1 MLLTGLQYQSVLVT
15 LIRFQ
20 HVRKSEASFIRI
32 SPHNG
37 ACFHVE
43 NSTRLLLIRYFNHLL
58 CSTFG
63 PTVPLW
69 RVIKRLWSSSRR
81 KNSWHCSGEDGH
93 GSEGEAWK
101 ESGKIGFCWPIAW
114 SWATRGN
121 MCPLSPPFNALYGY
135 CWTET
140 HEANFRA
147 DAKRDWGLIIERTSL
162 VSTLDSSQHLA
173 ISLKKAGRQPFE
185 GFTSILMVSFAL
197 KITDSLGPDWFLW
210 IQRIL
215 FTFTRVFSSEEKSK
229 FSIPTGVSICR
240 VPLALVGL

>member
-81 KNSWHCSGEDGH
+81 KNSWHCSDEVGDG
-93 GSEGEAWK
+93 SKGEAWR
-101 ESGKIGFCWPIAW
+101 ESGREDPVDPGPNHGWGGATCTHRLHHSTPCRLICW
-114 SWATRGN
+114 GH
-121 MCPLSPPFNALYGY
+121 
-135 CWTET
+135 CWTKT
-140 HEANFRA
+140 SMGSSPIDRA
-147 DAKRDWGLIIERTSL
+147 CSRVNDRRSLEKGPARSALRTAPSTPPSL
-162 VSTLDSSQHLA
+162 W
-173 ISLKKAGRQPFE
+173 
-185 GFTSILMVSFAL
+185 
-197 KITDSLGPDWFLW
+197 SLG
-210 IQRIL
+210 IL
-215 FTFTRVFSSEEKSK
+215 CGFWTSSDD
-229 FSIPTGVSICR
+229 
-240 VPLALVGL
+240 LHLL

>member
-81 KNSWHCSGEDGH
+81 KNSWHCSGEVGDGPERKP
-93 GSEGEAWK
+93 GRSQEWVGPV
-101 ESGKIGFCWPIAW
+101 GPGPGRG
-114 SWATRGN
+114 ATCAHR
-121 MCPLSPPFNALYGY
+121 LY
-135 CWTET
+135 
-140 HEANFRA
+140 HSA
-147 DAKRDWGLIIERTSL
+147 
-162 VSTLDSSQHLA
+162 
-173 ISLKKAGRQPFE
+173 P
-185 GFTSILMVSFAL
+185 
-197 KITDSLGPDWFLW
+197 
-210 IQRIL
+210 
-215 FTFTRVFSSEEKSK
+215 
-229 FSIPTGVSICR
+229 CR
-240 VPLALVGL
+240 VTAPPRPLWASPQGKFQGGCWERPACSALWTAPGPRPSLWDRPGAFWGF

>member
-69 RVIKRLWSSSRR
+69 RVIKRLWSSSGR
-81 KNSWHCSGEDGH
+81 KNSWHCSGEVGDCSERKPGRSQGWEGPVGLEPGRGWPGASCAH
-93 GSEGEAWK
+93 CSTPFNTLWCYCWAKTPLVESTGQISGQVVREARGTCQPGQHCGQLPARGLTEKAWEGSEGFR
-101 ESGKIGFCWPIAW
+101 SIF
-114 SWATRGN
+114 
-121 MCPLSPPFNALYGY
+121 MVYVAL
-135 CWTET
+135 E
-140 HEANFRA
+140 
-147 DAKRDWGLIIERTSL
+147 
-162 VSTLDSSQHLA
+162 
-173 ISLKKAGRQPFE
+173 
-185 GFTSILMVSFAL
+185 
-197 KITDSLGPDWFLW
+197 ITDSWEPDWFLW
-210 IQRIL
+210 IHRVMV
-215 FTFTRVFSSEEKSK
+215 TFSWVFISEENAK
-229 FSIPTGVSICR
+229 FSIPTGVSIGCFE
-240 VPLALVGL
+240 L

>member
-81 KNSWHCSGEDGH
+81 KNSWHCSDEVGDGSARKPGRVRGERVLL
-93 GSEGEAWK
+93 AW
-101 ESGKIGFCWPIAW
+101 AW
-114 SWATRGN
+114 LWVTRGN
-121 MCPLSPPFNALYGY
+121 LFPLSAPLNTLRVAVEPSLLWPSPLGT
-135 CWTET
+135 CQGGWWCKSLRRLVRE
-140 HEANFRA
+140 RA
-147 DAKRDWGLIIERTSL
+147 SL
-162 VSTLDSSQHLA
+162 VSTLDSSQHTTL
-173 ISLKKAGRQPFE
+173 
-185 GFTSILMVSFAL
+185 
-197 KITDSLGPDWFLW
+197 
-210 IQRIL
+210 
-215 FTFTRVFSSEEKSK
+215 SEE
-229 FSIPTGVSICR
+229 G
-240 VPLALVGL
+240 

>member
-81 KNSWHCSGEDGH
+81 KNSWHCSGEVGD
-93 GSEGEAWK
+93 
-101 ESGKIGFCWPIAW
+101 
-114 SWATRGN
+114 
-121 MCPLSPPFNALYGY
+121 
-135 CWTET
+135 
-140 HEANFRA
+140 
-147 DAKRDWGLIIERTSL
+147 
-162 VSTLDSSQHLA
+162 V
-173 ISLKKAGRQPFE
+173 
-185 GFTSILMVSFAL
+185 
-197 KITDSLGPDWFLW
+197 
-210 IQRIL
+210 
-215 FTFTRVFSSEEKSK
+215 SEEKPGRSQEWVGPVGPEPGRK
-229 FSIPTGVSICR
+229 WPGATCAHVSTISHPVGLLLHQDPTGQAHGQVSQ
-240 VPLALVGL
+240 ALGIALETGPAQSALWTAPRTPPSPWGRLGAFWGF

>member
-81 KNSWHCSGEDGH
+81 KNSWHCSGEALR
-93 GSEGEAWK
+93 GSVEGVGVRGSCSPGPGWW
-101 ESGKIGFCWPIAW
+101 GTNCVRGCLPCNVLFGY
-114 SWATRGN
+114 SWAFL
-121 MCPLSPPFNALYGY
+121 LSPWGVGRWSEVGPVWSGPRTAPSSLFRVWTVDLFRGY
-135 CWTET
+135 SCFGNCW
-140 HEANFRA
+140 
-147 DAKRDWGLIIERTSL
+147 LS
-162 VSTLDSSQHLA
+162 
-173 ISLKKAGRQPFE
+173 
-185 GFTSILMVSFAL
+185 
-197 KITDSLGPDWFLW
+197 
-210 IQRIL
+210 RI
-215 FTFTRVFSSEEKSK
+215 
-229 FSIPTGVSICR
+229 
-240 VPLALVGL
+240 